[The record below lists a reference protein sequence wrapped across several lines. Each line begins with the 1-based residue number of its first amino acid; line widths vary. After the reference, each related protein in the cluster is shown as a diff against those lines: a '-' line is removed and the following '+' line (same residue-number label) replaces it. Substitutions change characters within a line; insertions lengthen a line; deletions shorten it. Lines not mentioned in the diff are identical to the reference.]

1 MEKRSWEED
10 WENQMQ
16 GKRFGN
22 VDVEKKIW
30 KSRQGRR
37 FGKVDVG
44 KKIWKSEF
52 REEDLEK
59 QMQGRR
65 VGIVNKSIYREEYQE
80 KQMQGRSLEKK
91 IQERRF
97 EEGDE
102 GKKIWKSK

>member
-1 MEKRSWEED
+1 M
-10 WENQMQ
+10 
-16 GKRFGN
+16 
-22 VDVEKKIW
+22 
-30 KSRQGRR
+30 QGRR
-37 FGKVDVG
+37 YGKKELGRRLGKLDVG
-44 KKIWKSEF
+44 KKIWKRRC